1 MNEVGSAN
9 DQNALVVAH
18 GGRVASSVFPCF
30 GLALLLNDFHELVG
44 LFGLARTLGIFAGVA
59 YQSAAAARAA
69 ARTTAAAAESAT
81 TSARAAAA
89 ESAATSAGAATAA
102 ATRTAALALRKRGA
116 EVEVRSVVEHRWLEH
131 QIAHRIH
138 PKFTSR
144 GDRKSVLGSDLDEAL
159 AQLPSAR
166 SIGAANFQHALDDR
180 QRGGAVHV
188 QRNFELS
195 VDALRAALA
204 RVTDDERN
212 ATEMLGDEFKGSARG
227 RLVEVHRDIAVEQRA
242 EKLAATGVVLRRFLS
257 LIGDGAN
264 AFGKSLRTGLR
275 GRDRGND
282 RGDNGR
288 DGNERDARS
297 VLHKVPLIGVRSAQ
311 IRHQRVGRV
320 SVACRVRDGV
330 RDGVMSR
337 SRQHQAGGRSIE
349 YTARFPIHLRA
360 GCDFS
365 EFSLGATTFAARVQD
380 CSRAATA
387 SKSP

>member
-1 MNEVGSAN
+1 MPG
-9 DQNALVVAH
+9 
-18 GGRVASSVFPCF
+18 
-30 GLALLLNDFHELVG
+30 
-44 LFGLARTLGIFAGVA
+44 
-59 YQSAAAARAA
+59 
-69 ARTTAAAAESAT
+69 
-81 TSARAAAA
+81 
-89 ESAATSAGAATAA
+89 
-102 ATRTAALALRKRGA
+102 
-116 EVEVRSVVEHRWLEH
+116 
-131 QIAHRIH
+131 
-138 PKFTSR
+138 
-144 GDRKSVLGSDLDEAL
+144 
-159 AQLPSAR
+159 AR
-166 SIGAANFQHALDDR
+166 SIGAANFQKALDDR
-180 QRGGAVHV
+180 QRGSAVHR

-330 RDGVMSR
+330 MSR

-365 EFSLGATTFAARVQD
+365 EFSLGATTFTARVQG